1 MYSSV
6 WFSAIYILL
15 FVSLIGCI
23 IPRTWQFVGQLRGR
37 PPAAPKRLTRLP
49 AYTTWRTQADPE
61 QVREAALALLK
72 KHRFRAHVAGD
83 AVAAEKGYLREL
95 GNLVFHIALIVL
107 LVAFA
112 SGQLYK
118 SGGNVLMVEGD
129 GFSNTLPMYDDFKS
143 GSLFET
149 DDLVP
154 FSFDLKDFKG
164 TYEASGPN
172 RGTPRT
178 YEAKIR
184 YSVGAYGKEKATT
197 VKVNKPLEIDGSKVY
212 LVSHGYAPVV
222 TVRDG
227 KGKVVF
233 HAPVALLP
241 LDGNVSSQGVVK
253 VMDGYRDAKGKKEQ
267 LGFQAFFVPTFDA
280 QSGTMLSQ
288 FPALLNPLLAVN
300 AYHGDLG
307 VNSGIPQS
315 VYQLDKKHMKAF
327 KDGKGQ
333 LLKKLLKPGDTLT
346 LPNGAGSHH
355 LREGHQG
362 VGRLPD
368 RPGAGRRL
376 GARRCRR
383 RDPSVSPRPCSSSAA
398 GCGCARRA
406 SADGVTVVEMAGL
419 GRSESAKVPQE
430 LGDLAGN
437 LYDQAPGAPDP
448 DDDASNPQSY
458 LPKGLRSDSRRR
470 NQRTPREH
478 QQHADLLVDGR
489 LHPGL
494 LRLHRRVAVRQPQQV
509 GRTAAALTADRGRT
523 AGAPAVTV
531 QRAGGTAVLERP
543 KVVVRSASGARDV
556 PDGPGAHGGATRR
569 ATCTAGSPSPHR
581 ARSWWSWAVSSPA
594 RPPWS
599 GAPWG
604 NMYEFN
610 ITFST
615 VAVGV
620 YLALLALKKNVRW
633 LGLFLITTVL
643 LDLGLAVTVL
653 YTASDQLVPALH
665 SYWLY
670 IHVSTAIFCGAVF
683 YVGAVATDPVPVQGR
698 VREQAPGRRQA
709 WLLRHLGAGAAARLR
724 VPWTSSPTGSTRP
737 CSRCGPSRSSR
748 GRSGRATPGAP
759 VLELG
764 PEGDVVLHHLD
775 RLRLLPARPRHG
787 RLEGP
792 QGRLPGP
799 DRLRLLAVQLLR
811 RQHLRLRQ
819 ALVRRRRPGRPP
831 LDRVL
836 NPRTCPEGRFPVT

>member
-1 MYSSV
+1 MSKTDTDTGRDQEDLRAAGSQLSTAPQEEQTSLPGLGVIGWARWFWRQLTSMRVALLLLLLLSLGAIPGSLIPQTGADPAKVEDFRAAHKTLAPVYDQLGLFHVYSSV

-23 IPRTWQFVGQLRGR
+23 VPRTWQFVGQLRGR

-118 SGGNVLMVEGD
+118 SEGNVLMVEGD

-154 FSFDLKDFKG
+154 FSFDLKDFRG

-346 LPNGAGSHH
+346 LPNGAGSITF
-355 LREGHQG
+355 EKDIKEWAGFQI
-362 VGRLPD
+362 VQE
-368 RPGAGRRL
+368 PGGGWAL
-376 GARRCRR
+376 GGAVAAILGLAASLFIQRR
-383 RDPSVSPRPCSSSAA
+383 RVWV
-398 GCGCARRA
+398 RA
-406 SADGVTVVEMAGL
+406 VRGADGVTVVEMAGL

-448 DDDASNPQSY
+448 DDDAS
-458 LPKGLRSDSRRR
+458 
-470 NQRTPREH
+470 E
-478 QQHADLLVDGR
+478 
-489 LHPGL
+489 
-494 LRLHRRVAVRQPQQV
+494 
-509 GRTAAALTADRGRT
+509 
-523 AGAPAVTV
+523 
-531 QRAGGTAVLERP
+531 
-543 KVVVRSASGARDV
+543 
-556 PDGPGAHGGATRR
+556 
-569 ATCTAGSPSPHR
+569 SP
-581 ARSWWSWAVSSPA
+581 V
-594 RPPWS
+594 
-599 GAPWG
+599 
-604 NMYEFN
+604 
-610 ITFST
+610 
-615 VAVGV
+615 
-620 YLALLALKKNVRW
+620 
-633 LGLFLITTVL
+633 
-643 LDLGLAVTVL
+643 
-653 YTASDQLVPALH
+653 VPAE
-665 SYWLY
+665 
-670 IHVSTAIFCGAVF
+670 GA
-683 YVGAVATDPVPVQGR
+683 
-698 VREQAPGRRQA
+698 EK
-709 WLLRHLGAGAAARLR
+709 
-724 VPWTSSPTGSTRP
+724 
-737 CSRCGPSRSSR
+737 
-748 GRSGRATPGAP
+748 
-759 VLELG
+759 
-764 PEGDVVLHHLD
+764 
-775 RLRLLPARPRHG
+775 
-787 RLEGP
+787 
-792 QGRLPGP
+792 
-799 DRLRLLAVQLLR
+799 
-811 RQHLRLRQ
+811 
-819 ALVRRRRPGRPP
+819 
-831 LDRVL
+831 
-836 NPRTCPEGRFPVT
+836 